1 MLAIVGALCDL
12 ERGRRVPPFMN
23 GEPYAMTFP
32 PNQED
37 PRYAAVRQYSLAQIL
52 AVWAAAAIPMAV
64 LAWLV
69 ALLLGNLL
77 GGGEVGFVKALLLCL
92 TAGLIWQFVLTLIL
106 TRREQGTLR
115 WSRVRDALWLLS
127 PRDPRT
133 GRVGGRVWLWV
144 IPFILLFG
152 LWEFYGFDITGPA
165 NRDLALF
172 LDTCGEEFFGGAWGW
187 FAVIVVQDVFNTVL
201 GEDLLFRGLLLPRM
215 RGVFGRGD
223 FVANGVLFAFYHL
236 HQPWSIPA
244 ALADIVLTAYP
255 TRRWQS
261 VWMSIIV
268 HSAQSVFIIVVI
280 LGLVLGK

>member
-1 MLAIVGALCDL
+1 
-12 ERGRRVPPFMN
+12 
-23 GEPYAMTFP
+23 MTLSP
-32 PNQED
+32 GQED
-37 PRYAAVRQYSLAQIL
+37 ARYAAVRQYSLVQIL

-64 LAWLV
+64 LAWV
-69 ALLLGNLL
+69 IAPLLGALL
-77 GGGEVGFVKALLLCL
+77 GGGDTAFIKALLLCL
-92 TAGLIWQFVLTLIL
+92 TAGLIWQFVLTMIL

-127 PRDPRT
+127 PRDPRS

-144 IPFILLFG
+144 IPFVVLFAI
-152 LWEFYGFDITGPA
+152 WEFFGFDLTGPA
-165 NRDLALF
+165 SHDLALF
-172 LDTCGEEFFGGAWGW
+172 LETSGEEFFSGNWVW
-187 FAVIVVQDVFNTVL
+187 FGVIVVQLIFNSVL

-223 FVANGVLFAFYHL
+223 FVANGVLFGFYHL

-244 ALADIVLTAYP
+244 ALADIILTSYP

-268 HSAQSVFIIVVI
+268 HSAQSVFVFIII
-280 LGLVLGK
+280 LVLVLS

>member
-1 MLAIVGALCDL
+1 
-12 ERGRRVPPFMN
+12 
-23 GEPYAMTFP
+23 MTLSP
-32 PNQED
+32 EQEAS
-37 PRYAAVRQYSLAQIL
+37 RYAVVRQYSLAQIL

-64 LAWLV
+64 LAWVIAPLLG
-69 ALLLGNLL
+69 ALLAGD
-77 GGGEVGFVKALLLCL
+77 EPFAQALVLCI

-106 TRREQGTLR
+106 VRREQGTLR

-127 PRDPRT
+127 PRDPRS

-144 IPFILLFG
+144 IPFFLLFG
-152 LWEFYGFDITGPA
+152 LWEAFGISIPGPA
-165 NRDLALF
+165 NRDLTLF
-172 LDTCGEEFFGGAWGW
+172 LPSDRGAEFFRGAWGW
-187 FAVIVVQDVFNTVL
+187 FAVIVVSQIFNTVL

-236 HQPWSIPA
+236 HTPWSIPA
-244 ALADIVLTAYP
+244 ALADIILTAYP

-268 HSAQSVFIIVVI
+268 HSGQSVFVIIFI
-280 LGLVLGK
+280 LTLVLG